1 MKEKQTS
8 IVFSIANCKCPRCRK
23 GELFKKKGMFR
34 YKDLLLMNES
44 CDNCKLMYE
53 LEPGFWIG
61 SLYASYPFVVII
73 GIPFIL
79 LALFSD
85 GNMVFVYTGMMLLL
99 LMLFRPLMIRLGRS
113 LWIHLNVGYNK
124 Y

>member
-1 MKEKQTS
+1 
-8 IVFSIANCKCPRCRK
+8 
-23 GELFKKKGMFR
+23 MFR

-44 CDNCKLMYE
+44 CDNCKLKYE

-73 GIPFIL
+73 GIPFIF

>member
-8 IVFSIANCKCPRCRK
+8 IVSSIANCKCPRCRK
-23 GELFKKKGMFR
+23 GELFQKKGMFR

-44 CDNCKLMYE
+44 CDKCKLKYE

-79 LALFSD
+79 LALFSE

-99 LMLFRPLMIRLGRS
+99 LILFRPLMIRLGRS

>member
-23 GELFKKKGMFR
+23 GELFKKKGIFR

>member
-1 MKEKQTS
+1 MKDKQIS
-8 IVFSIANCKCPRCRK
+8 IISSIANCKCPRCRK
-23 GELFKKKGMFR
+23 GELFKKKGLFK

-44 CDNCKLMYE
+44 CDNCKLKYE

-79 LALFSD
+79 LALFSE

-99 LMLFRPLMIRLGRS
+99 LILFRPLMIRLGRS

>member
-1 MKEKQTS
+1 MREKHTS
-8 IVFSIANCKCPRCRK
+8 IVSSIANCKCPRCRK
-23 GELFKKKGMFR
+23 GELFEKKGFFT
-34 YKDLLLMNES
+34 YKDLLLMNDS
-44 CDNCKLMYE
+44 CGNCKLKFE

-73 GIPFIL
+73 GVPFIL
-79 LALFSD
+79 LALFSE
-85 GNMVFVYTGMMLLL
+85 GYMVFVYTGIMLVLL
-99 LMLFRPLMIRLGRS
+99 ILLRPLMIRLGRS